1 MGTLKTTNIQTIT
14 GSGTLTLGTS
24 GETVTIPS
32 GVTAT
37 NFVAGVSSSSTSGTA
52 ISIDSSN
59 RISIPNQPF
68 FYAKN
73 TGTGSEAGDGITT
86 SPAIFPTVVKDVGSN
101 LSNTN
106 SRFTAPVDGLYFF
119 TGVPGYK
126 QTGINYGVRF
136 SLNGSDLTDVVRLLG
151 ALDSHSAVSFGI
163 NLYLDANDYV
173 ELNMAGAGVNAY
185 HRNSGGVANW
195 WSGGLIYGT

>member
-59 RISIPNQPF
+59 RVTMSSNPGF
-68 FYAKN
+68 FAMGMSGSTWDSGTLTGGNLQYNTGSHYNSTNGTFTCPIAGKYLVYCAVLVN
-73 TGTGSEAGDGITT
+73 TGTGRLEGNIE
-86 SPAIFPTVVKDVGSN
+86 
-101 LSNTN
+101 
-106 SRFTAPVDGLYFF
+106 
-119 TGVPGYK
+119 
-126 QTGINYGVRF
+126 
-136 SLNGSDLTDVVRLLG
+136 LNGVQKVLYNGTGTTYDGPTATCV
-151 ALDSHSAVSFGI
+151 LDCA
-163 NLYLDANDYV
+163 ANDTINVTRVSGDAY
-173 ELNMAGAGVNAY
+173 NPSHQNTYFGVQFL
-185 HRNSGGVANW
+185 G
-195 WSGGLIYGT
+195 

>member
-59 RISIPNQPF
+59 RVTMSSNPGFFAQQIPGSTFDSGRFTGGTVVYNTGSHYNSTTGVFTCPIAGK
-68 FYAKN
+68 YLIYCAVLVA
-73 TGTGSEAGDGITT
+73 TGTGRLEGGIYINGGLKANFNGTGTTYDG
-86 SPAIFPTVVKDVGSN
+86 PTATIVFN
-101 LSNTN
+101 C
-106 SRFTAPVDGLYFF
+106 A
-119 TGVPGYK
+119 
-126 QTGINYGVRF
+126 
-136 SLNGSDLTDVVRLLG
+136 
-151 ALDSHSAVSFGI
+151 
-163 NLYLDANDYV
+163 ANDTITIDRLSGDAHNPGHHNSYF
-173 ELNMAGAGVNAY
+173 GVQFL
-185 HRNSGGVANW
+185 G
-195 WSGGLIYGT
+195 

>member
-59 RISIPNQPF
+59 RVTMSSNPGF
-68 FYAKN
+68 FATQITGSSYDSGRLTGGNIRYNTGSHYNSTTGVFTCPIAGRYLVYCAVLVA
-73 TGTGSEAGDGITT
+73 TGTGRLEGQVHLNGVLQANFNGTGTTYDGPTATIVVSGAANDTIT
-86 SPAIFPTVVKDVGSN
+86 IDRGSGTAYGSTH
-101 LSNTN
+101 SNT
-106 SRFTAPVDGLYFF
+106 YF
-119 TGVPGYK
+119 GV
-126 QTGINYGVRF
+126 QF
-136 SLNGSDLTDVVRLLG
+136 LG
-151 ALDSHSAVSFGI
+151 
-163 NLYLDANDYV
+163 
-173 ELNMAGAGVNAY
+173 
-185 HRNSGGVANW
+185 
-195 WSGGLIYGT
+195 